1 MWSTKE
7 PRSGGTTVRLFD
19 TSLRPLSST
28 AEKLLKIIA
37 EDLRRTPGPGLTAAR
52 PTSGWWNGQP
62 VDQGRS
68 AYPRSPNFT
77 STPLKQQDHTIPEP
91 SRPTKMTVADDQFR
105 GAHGFQRQQD
115 EFATTTR
122 LGHGTYTCEAV
133 NQNRVG
139 TGSRVLLDPST
150 PPCRKEEHHA
160 PATVKLQNR
169 HQQPLLNEA
178 HSASHLTR
186 ASSNLQPHS
195 AWLSQS
201 SWVGCQQ
208 GSNSEGK
215 QPSPNFDET
224 PDEEDE
230 QLPMADQSL
239 RDQLVAASPIEHEN
253 ESLMLDNFSPPSNML
268 SQFVSQ
274 NLEDENSNMSRSQGQ
289 SCTAENLASSPG
301 RPRPVQHVQ
310 HVQLPVPRRKP
321 TFSAPF
327 KVGTASRPRQ

>member
-1 MWSTKE
+1 MTSRQDE
-7 PRSGGTTVRLFD
+7 VRIVQVDPDGNVVYQGASERETTLRLFD

-37 EDLRRTPGPGLTAAR
+37 EDQRRTPGPGLTAAR

-68 AYPRSPNFT
+68 ASPRSPNFT

-91 SRPTKMTVADDQFR
+91 SRPTKMTVAEDQFR
-105 GAHGFQRQQD
+105 GAHGFQRQRD

-122 LGHGTYTCEAV
+122 LDHGTCTSERV

-139 TGSRVLLDPST
+139 AGSRVLLDPPS
-150 PPCRKEEHHA
+150 PPCRKEEHYA
-160 PATVKLQNR
+160 PTTVKLQNR
-169 HQQPLLNEA
+169 HQQPLLNEV
-178 HSASHLTR
+178 HIASHLTR

-208 GSNSEGK
+208 GSNFEGK
-215 QPSPNFDET
+215 QPSPKFDET

-239 RDQLVAASPIEHEN
+239 RDQLVAASPIDHE
-253 ESLMLDNFSPPSNML
+253 LIL
-268 SQFVSQ
+268 
-274 NLEDENSNMSRSQGQ
+274 
-289 SCTAENLASSPG
+289 
-301 RPRPVQHVQ
+301 
-310 HVQLPVPRRKP
+310 
-321 TFSAPF
+321 
-327 KVGTASRPRQ
+327 